1 MNGERNAATVSLEV
15 VRQGEVPTHVAV
27 IMDGNGRW
35 ARRRGLPRSAGHR
48 AGMTAVR
55 ETIEGAAEAGVS
67 HLTLYAFSH
76 ENWSRPVTEVEA
88 LMGLL
93 EEYVASQRDA
103 LKRHGIRVTVF
114 GDLSRL
120 PKAARRGISEL
131 EAATSEGTRLH
142 VHLAISYGGRA
153 EIVGVARAL
162 ARKCVCGELFPEE
175 IDAGHVAAELLTREW
190 PDPDLLIRTSGEQR
204 ISNFLLWQ
212 LAYAEIFVT
221 DVLWPDFTRE
231 HLFAAVVDYRG
242 RERRYGLVTT

>member
-1 MNGERNAATVSLEV
+1 MNGKLNGTTASLEV

-35 ARRRGLPRSAGHR
+35 ARRRGLPRSEGHR

-67 HLTLYAFSH
+67 HLTLYAFSD
-76 ENWSRPVTEVEA
+76 ENWSRPPTEVEA

-93 EEYVASQRDA
+93 EEYVRSQRDS
-103 LKRHGIRVTVF
+103 LVRHGIRVTVF
-114 GDLSRL
+114 GDLARL
-120 PKAARRGISEL
+120 PEAARRGITEL
-131 EAATSEGTRLH
+131 EMATGEGTTLQ
-142 VHLAISYGGRA
+142 VHLAISYGARA
-153 EIVGVARAL
+153 EIVRVARAL
-162 ARKCVCGELFPEE
+162 ARRCVRGELSPPE
-175 IDAGHVAAELLTREW
+175 INAQRFSDELLTRRW

-204 ISNFLLWQ
+204 LSNFLLWQ

-231 HLFAAVVDYRG
+231 HLFGAFVDYRG
-242 RERRYGLVTT
+242 RERRFGLVKT